1 MSVTSVRLQPDIE
14 KPLEILSKKLDRSRN
29 YLINQAIREFLDR
42 RSVSEERWSDTLE
55 ALDSAKKGA
64 VADEAE
70 VVEWLKGWG
79 SDNEKPAPKI

>member
-29 YLINQAIREFLDR
+29 YLINQAIREFLAR
-42 RSVSEERWSDTLE
+42 QSVSEERSNDTLE
-55 ALDSAKKGA
+55 ALDSVKKGA
-64 VADEAE
+64 VVDEAE
-70 VVEWLKGWG
+70 VVEWLKSWG